1 MEKSTKASPKTLFYF
16 DITKNNHCMEEIL
29 LKITYYER
37 GYQKAL
43 KKLTL
48 FFLENPVSFIER
60 SYQK

>member
-1 MEKSTKASPKTLFYF
+1 
-16 DITKNNHCMEEIL
+16 MEEIL